1 MPGIYITA
9 IITTVLSLGIIGSF
23 ILRDSAKRERL
34 FLIAVILLEIP
45 MCAFAFYFIRLP
57 LDAWLRGVLSGFEQ
71 SYRFLTT
78 LYAPLTEEL
87 VKLWIIL
94 FPWFSNKI
102 NNKTIMLKAAMAI
115 GLGFGIGEMWLV
127 AYELTK
133 RPEIALLPWYS
144 FGGYLN
150 ERFMVCILHGAFTAA
165 ALRRMRSGF
174 FWGILAA
181 MFLHFMGNFPIYL
194 AGTNFAGLGKPVWQI
209 ILSLWVSFYFLV
221 MTGLLIY
228 LAWGKFQGL
237 SVFIYGRAKC
247 PECGLIYPRPL
258 FAVNMV
264 TKRYERC
271 PGCKK
276 YHWTE
281 KWVEV

>member
-1 MPGIYITA
+1 MAGIYIA
-9 IITTVLSLGIIGSF
+9 AVITTGLSLAIIGSF
-23 ILRDSAKRERL
+23 ILRGSSKKERF
-34 FLIAVILLEIP
+34 FLTAVILLQIP

-57 LDAWLRGVLSGFEQ
+57 VDAWLREVLSHSRQTYG
-71 SYRFLTT
+71 FLTT
-78 LYAPLTEEL
+78 LYAPLIEEPI
-87 VKLWIIL
+87 KLWVIL
-94 FPWFSNKI
+94 LPWFFNKI

-115 GLGFGIGEMWLV
+115 GLGFGIGEMWLI
-127 AYELTK
+127 AYELVK
-133 RPEIALLPWYS
+133 SPQIAFLPWYS

-150 ERFMVCILHGAFTAA
+150 ERFMVCIIHGAFTAV
-165 ALRRMRSGF
+165 ALRRMRRGF
-174 FWGILAA
+174 IWGILGA
-181 MFLHFMGNFPIYL
+181 MSLHFMGNFPIYL

-209 ILSLWVSFYFLV
+209 ILSFWVSFYFLV
-221 MTGLLIY
+221 MAGLLAY
-228 LAWGKFQGL
+228 LAFGKFQNL
-237 SVFIYGRAKC
+237 CVSLYGKAKC

-281 KWVEV
+281 KWV